1 MPDMKGIWIG
11 NRNGVKNPEGFLYN
25 VPKKA

>member
-1 MPDMKGIWIG
+1 MRGIWIG